1 MNGYESLFKFI
12 RSRKQEIGESML
24 YGNIKNM
31 EHYRQLVG
39 NVEALQMIEDEMKK
53 ILEKVRE
60 DL

>member
-39 NVEALQMIEDEMKK
+39 NVEALQMVEDEMKK